1 MTYTVDGS
9 SYIYEV
15 AAVYQL
21 TRAQSNVR
29 DALWY
34 GYRWVE
40 DWASSYDKD
49 FKIARTIA

>member
-34 GYRWVE
+34 GYR
-40 DWASSYDKD
+40 
-49 FKIARTIA
+49 